1 MLINIRIILPALL
14 GLLLLACAT
23 ATGQQPVPEPTAT
36 VEATPTAAPARNTTR
51 SGMTGSWDD
60 FQCSPD
66 TPPLFESA
74 EWEQY
79 QSSDVNSIK
88 LPSDRWEL
96 LGQEE
101 PGFAI
106 YFLPAS
112 NAADGQWS
120 AALTFYTYYEDFIRE
135 DLGLTWDEFAQGN
148 LTAIAEDTAAAP
160 NYSLVR
166 QWDVEPKPLPRR
178 YGERPDDPPPPTILD
193 HRAEF
198 RYSRH
203 SGVVDDV
210 VGVEGH
216 VMSKRIGIFAY
227 FVRLDICAENRE
239 PEREAVV
246 DKMFDSLADGFY
258 GGYW

>member
-1 MLINIRIILPALL
+1 MLIGIRFILPALL

-23 ATGQQPVPEPTAT
+23 ATGQQPSPEPTVA
-36 VEATPTAAPARNTTR
+36 ATPTEAPARNTTR
-51 SGMTGSWDD
+51 SGMTGSWAD

-74 EWEQY
+74 DWTEY
-79 QSSDVNSIK
+79 QPLPWTSIK
-88 LPSDRWEL
+88 LPSGRWEL
-96 LGQEE
+96 MGQEE

-106 YFLPAS
+106 YFLPS
-112 NAADGQWS
+112 VNAEDGQWS
-120 AALTFYTYYEDFIRE
+120 AALTFYGYYEDFIRE
-135 DLGLTWDEFAQGN
+135 DLGLTWEEFAQGN

-160 NYSLVR
+160 NYRLVR
-166 QWDVEPKPLPRR
+166 QGDVEPEPLPRKASARR
-178 YGERPDDPPPPTILD
+178 YGPPPTVLD

-198 RYSRH
+198 WYNRH
-203 SGVVDDV
+203 SGVVDAI

-216 VMSKRIGIFAY
+216 VMSKRIGAFAY
-227 FVRLDICAENRE
+227 FVRLDICATNRE

-246 DKMFDSLADGFY
+246 GKLFDSLSAFTY